1 MGTIWCMKEITAD
14 ERRVKSQD
22 TGPIAQPSLV
32 LTETVFEMKVTL

>member
-22 TGPIAQPSLV
+22 TGPIAHPSLV
-32 LTETVFEMKVTL
+32 LTETVFEMKVTF